1 MHRGVRE
8 FIRWVRDHAKDGGT
22 VSMEPPATAQGLS
35 SLEHQLGSPLPAD
48 HRLVLGVFNG
58 ATLPSGR
65 LLSAIPGPGHT
76 IDAALRQIAQ
86 FFEQDFLDVELPL
99 PFHRTS
105 AGSFLCFDRS
115 AAPVQDTW
123 PIVDFDPESGL
134 LRLTHRTFD
143 GWCRLCVA
151 EWTSD
156 DFEDEFSVEKYLAQG
171 TRHADIEPDVSIAH
185 VTVAHAHRRAGEP
198 EESLERYLKAARC
211 VPPISWAD
219 WEALKLAALLRNAGD
234 AFEAGSRLAK
244 RAPPEMWEE
253 RGGTPSQAAFAIAK
267 VAPAGQGQW
276 LRLIDLLC
284 DQALDED
291 DKHAAEGIRAA
302 LNAQAPLPA
311 PHPPAEA
318 EVTPD
323 EDLDVWWAQLCE
335 AYREGSVR
343 EDTLLFDVK
352 LGPLAARFDLADV
365 LRIRRD
371 F

>member
-1 MHRGVRE
+1 
-8 FIRWVRDHAKDGGT
+8 
-22 VSMEPPATAQGLS
+22 
-35 SLEHQLGSPLPAD
+35 
-48 HRLVLGVFNG
+48 
-58 ATLPSGR
+58 
-65 LLSAIPGPGHT
+65 
-76 IDAALRQIAQ
+76 
-86 FFEQDFLDVELPL
+86 
-99 PFHRTS
+99 
-105 AGSFLCFDRS
+105 
-115 AAPVQDTW
+115 
-123 PIVDFDPESGL
+123 
-134 LRLTHRTFD
+134 
-143 GWCRLCVA
+143 
-151 EWTSD
+151 
-156 DFEDEFSVEKYLAQG
+156 
-171 TRHADIEPDVSIAH
+171 
-185 VTVAHAHRRAGEP
+185 
-198 EESLERYLKAARC
+198 
-211 VPPISWAD
+211 
-219 WEALKLAALLRNAGD
+219 
-234 AFEAGSRLAK
+234 
-244 RAPPEMWEE
+244 MWEE